1 MNITLDRLLAS
12 RDARKAMQEK
22 LLGMYSES
30 TLVCLTVV
38 MPGSVKRNDLS
49 LTIARAATEALRHAF
64 HAEMEHFMERDLETG
79 FEAYALVKVE
89 EMEAKRR
96 VCDIEDIHPIGRLF
110 DLDVISRKTGAPI
123 SRSDV
128 GRKGRTCLLCHQEAR
143 YCMRNKTHSQQEL
156 LNEIRRLVAQYA

>member
-49 LTIARAATEALRHAF
+49 LRQAF
-64 HAEMEHFMERDLETG
+64 HAETEHFMERDLETG

-89 EMEAKRR
+89 EVEAKRR
-96 VCDIEDIHPIGRLF
+96 VCDIEDIHPLGRLF
-110 DLDVISRKTGAPI
+110 DLDVISRKTGTPI